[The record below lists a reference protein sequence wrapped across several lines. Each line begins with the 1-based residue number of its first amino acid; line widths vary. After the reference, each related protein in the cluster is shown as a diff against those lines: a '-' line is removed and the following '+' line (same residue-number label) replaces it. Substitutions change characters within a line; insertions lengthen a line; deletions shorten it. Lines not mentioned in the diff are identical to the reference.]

1 MKASPRVPRHAV
13 TRVAL
18 ALVCALA
25 VCLGAAAAAPA
36 APPEPTLTVAQLQA
50 LLDAA
55 PGGTLEGYFKTVLKG
70 SDIVQ
75 IPVTVKSTVPYS
87 IPEGSLILFQA
98 HGAAIEEIGGMAQGM
113 SGSPL
118 YVVGQ
123 GGDKLVGAF
132 SYGDI
137 FTRGYL
143 GLATPIEY
151 MAAMEDTFLPN
162 PAPLALPRPLKID
175 GVTLSHVVVAR
186 SGREARAFPRTAGTA
201 VMAPLATVGI
211 FGLPPLSAAYKHL
224 AAALEKRGCDVA
236 PYGTHVSGSAPT
248 FVTPLV
254 GGAGVGAYLSRGDV
268 LLGGQGTVTWND
280 GDRVVMWGHPF
291 FGAGDVELY
300 MTNAVVNGVWS
311 SNYIP
316 FKLMTPG
323 SVRGSVLQDRGTGLA
338 GRIGD
343 MPLETSVSGSVELQ
357 PQGVVGRESSYMP
370 RSLIDGDWAFLAADI
385 LSAAGYKASDNAVA
399 PGSALTTTTIVVA
412 DGDGRQYT
420 VVRSNTWDDPFDV
433 LYTLSADAAT
443 MLSML
448 VTDPDGT
455 APASILSVDL
465 KAAAG
470 PGRTSARIAGAR
482 FPNGLKAGAANKV
495 EVLLYAFGQETP
507 LTAVGELVLPAGAAT
522 SGTLSVFPAAVGP
535 APGPEDT
542 PMGALGRGWAH
553 ASADDRQTVAQRV
566 AAVRALPTNDQ
577 LVVMFTPDLGP
588 VAPAT
593 GSVVGPTESVQTTLT
608 AQGRYVTG
616 SLQRRTGRLRLR
628 VSPAS
633 VPYKGAFVV
642 SGALAETAGETTVDL
657 YRSSAETGEKVKIAT
672 VAAVADGS
680 GGAVFT
686 QRLNGWTGNAKVV
699 AAWGGDAVA
708 LGTTASAA
716 VVVRQAVTLRAGKTS
731 VPVGSAVKLT
741 AAVLP
746 GKPGQPVLFERR
758 VGGAWTL
765 LKADKLGAGLTAD
778 LIWKPPLGASML
790 RARVAATAANGGGHS
805 APVTITATAR

>member
-1 MKASPRVPRHAV
+1 
-13 TRVAL
+13 
-18 ALVCALA
+18 
-25 VCLGAAAAAPA
+25 
-36 APPEPTLTVAQLQA
+36 
-50 LLDAA
+50 
-55 PGGTLEGYFKTVLKG
+55 
-70 SDIVQ
+70 
-75 IPVTVKSTVPYS
+75 
-87 IPEGSLILFQA
+87 
-98 HGAAIEEIGGMAQGM
+98 
-113 SGSPL
+113 
-118 YVVGQ
+118 
-123 GGDKLVGAF
+123 
-132 SYGDI
+132 
-137 FTRGYL
+137 
-143 GLATPIEY
+143 
-151 MAAMEDTFLPN
+151 
-162 PAPLALPRPLKID
+162 
-175 GVTLSHVVVAR
+175 
-186 SGREARAFPRTAGTA
+186 
-201 VMAPLATVGI
+201 
-211 FGLPPLSAAYKHL
+211 
-224 AAALEKRGCDVA
+224 
-236 PYGTHVSGSAPT
+236 
-248 FVTPLV
+248 
-254 GGAGVGAYLSRGDV
+254 
-268 LLGGQGTVTWND
+268 
-280 GDRVVMWGHPF
+280 
-291 FGAGDVELY
+291 
-300 MTNAVVNGVWS
+300 
-311 SNYIP
+311 
-316 FKLMTPG
+316 
-323 SVRGSVLQDRGTGLA
+323 
-338 GRIGD
+338 
-343 MPLETSVSGSVELQ
+343 MPLETPITGTVELQ
-357 PQGVVGRESSYMP
+357 PQGTVGRETSDMP
-370 RSLIDGDWAFLAADI
+370 RRLISGDWALLAADI

-399 PGSALTTTTIVVA
+399 PGSAVTTTTIVVS
-412 DGDGRQYT
+412 DGVAPPYT
-420 VVRSNTWDDPFDV
+420 VVHTNAWDDSYDV
-433 LYTLSADAAT
+433 LWSLSADAAT
-443 MLSML
+443 MLGML
-448 VTDPDGT
+448 VADPDGT
-455 APASILSVDL
+455 APASILSVDM
-465 KAAAG
+465 KAVAG
-470 PGRTSARIAGAR
+470 PARASARIAGAH
-482 FPNGLKAGAANKV
+482 FPNGLRAGAANKV
-495 EVLLYAFGQETP
+495 EVMLYAYGQQTP
-507 LTAVGELVLPAGAAT
+507 ITAVGELRLPAGAST
-522 SGTLSVFPAAVGP
+522 SGALSVFPAAVGP